1 MWQFIYRH
9 GTAHAWAMTDAW
21 CTCKSMHNGN
31 CIAICSLLTWLCWAQ
46 CTAKGSKHAIN
57 SRAGIIGFFNSG
69 SCEFE
74 SDNGLTEAQRFY
86 ETNRHVGRRFK
97 LK

>member
-1 MWQFIYRH
+1 MV
-9 GTAHAWAMTDAW
+9 HAQGR
-21 CTCKSMHNGN
+21 S
-31 CIAICSLLTWLCWAQ
+31 CILTRLGLMQ

-69 SCEFE
+69 SCESE
-74 SDNGLTEAQRFY
+74 SDNGLSEAQRFY